1 MPTVTKVP
9 RDYIAT
15 TEDGRYGLAATPDAL
30 SNGATIYSLHRIVP
44 ETTEDWDDEMTRLVG
59 PYADYWVG
67 DVFNPENLESA
78 ADAADEEM
86 AYLVADARAEFG

>member
-9 RDYIAT
+9 RDYVAT
-15 TEDGRYGLAATPDAL
+15 TADGRYGLAAPTETSYGFYGL
-30 SNGATIYSLHRIVP
+30 YRIVP
-44 ETTEDWDDEMTRLVG
+44 ETTDDWDDEMVRLVG

-67 DVFNPENLESA
+67 DVSNPENIETA

-86 AYLVADARAEFG
+86 SYLIADAREEFGL